1 MYLHALKKT
10 LHITGL
16 LGIALLY
23 CLATA
28 LCSGVAYAGNTPF
41 SKQAGNSTEKYSNA
55 VSAKLFQHTLQTE
68 NSITVCNHS
77 NPVTVKNT
85 FKDFSAINLATEHI
99 YVRRFL
105 QYNFFS
111 HKLLARL
118 QNTDLIF
125 PFHYFW

>member
-1 MYLHALKKT
+1 MKKS

-16 LGIALLY
+16 ISLALLY
-23 CLATA
+23 CFAIGLY
-28 LCSGVAYAGNTPF
+28 SGAAYAGNISF
-41 SKQAGNSTEKYSNA
+41 SKQSGNATEKYSNA
-55 VSAKLFQHTLQTE
+55 VSAKLFQHTVQTE
-68 NSITVCNHS
+68 NSATVCSHS

-85 FKDFSAINLATEHI
+85 YKEFSAANIADEHV
-99 YVRRFL
+99 YL
-105 QYNFFS
+105 HTLSQYHFFS

>member
-1 MYLHALKKT
+1 MKKS

-16 LGIALLY
+16 ISLALLY
-23 CLATA
+23 CFAIGLY
-28 LCSGVAYAGNTPF
+28 SGVAYAGNTAF
-41 SKQAGNSTEKYSNA
+41 SKQAGNATEKYSNA
-55 VSAKLFQHTLQTE
+55 VSAKLFQHTIQTE
-68 NSITVCNHS
+68 NSITVCTHN

-85 FKDFSAINLATEHI
+85 YKEFSAANIATEH
-99 YVRRFL
+99 VGVHTFS

-111 HKLLARL
+111 QKLLARL